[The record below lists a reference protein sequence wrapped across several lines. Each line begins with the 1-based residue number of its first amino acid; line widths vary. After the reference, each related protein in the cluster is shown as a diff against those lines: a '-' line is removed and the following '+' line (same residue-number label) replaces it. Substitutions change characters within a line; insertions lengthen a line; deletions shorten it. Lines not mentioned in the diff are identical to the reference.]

1 MNSLEF
7 NLPTIS
13 IEELNKIKKEKL
25 EVILDDEDIKEMMN
39 LNNLDINF
47 IKENIYYFSKYK
59 EDKDLC
65 KACKDPSLCKKKGCH
80 LSLSLALD
88 KNNKISFIFSKCPFE
103 KEIDKLKGKYL
114 YRQFY
119 DEIFNYKL
127 SNCLDYFALE
137 RAPII
142 KKMMEFR
149 KNPSAKGMYI
159 YGSPENGK
167 SFILSVFS
175 VYLAKSDSTKEISF
189 IDCETYFKSL
199 ENNFNDDIN
208 YFNFVIDELK
218 KTQYLFLDD
227 LGKEFKNEF
236 AIINVLIPI
245 LEYRKENHLTTFISS
260 SYSIKE
266 LKMAYSKIKNGSK
279 ISSILEELLSETM
292 TSLKLAGMKFSNLQ

>member
-142 KKMMEFR
+142 KKMMEFIKTEKELNKSKHKTPVFCCKECQKEWYKENSYITVKC
-149 KNPSAKGMYI
+149 KNCGKFFVPENRSDELYCSNI
-159 YGSPENGK
+159 FENGK
-167 SFILSVFS
+167 NC
-175 VYLAKSDSTKEISF
+175 KEVGPF
-189 IDCETYFKSL
+189 
-199 ENNFNDDIN
+199 
-208 YFNFVIDELK
+208 
-218 KTQYLFLDD
+218 
-227 LGKEFKNEF
+227 
-236 AIINVLIPI
+236 
-245 LEYRKENHLTTFISS
+245 
-260 SYSIKE
+260 
-266 LKMAYSKIKNGSK
+266 KIKQK
-279 ISSILEELLSETM
+279 LMETIIQ
-292 TSLKLAGMKFSNLQ
+292 L